1 MSHLNI
7 HISNNLNDGDIII
20 RISQTKE
27 LEEDERDG
35 VFEFEQ
41 SDDFKDKLRDNLDM
55 KISRSVKIIK
65 EDKD

>member
-1 MSHLNI
+1 MSYLNI

-27 LEEDERDG
+27 LEEGERDG

-41 SDDFKDKLRDNLDM
+41 SDDFKDKLRDNLDVNIGKDVM
-55 KISRSVKIIK
+55 IIWG
-65 EDKD
+65 DKD